1 MALSTGDGV
10 PVNVV
15 AKMLHVEASAV
26 TSRSKVLEERGLRTR
41 VVQLSAYRQLGNVF
55 EQQAALDEREFGTGT
70 SSVLSVLASLKQRIE
85 KVRHRAALDCPPTAT
100 DRDHGVPAS
109 GDTSLDVALAWPP
122 VAARL
127 LSCQPKPQV
136 GWDRTRGP
144 MQCVGAEV
152 VRSSI
157 A

>member
-1 MALSTGDGV
+1 MSLR
-10 PVNVV
+10 
-15 AKMLHVEASAV
+15 KCF
-26 TSRSKVLEERGLRTR
+26 TSRRLLLRAGPKRWRKGGYGTR
-41 VVQLSAYRQLGNVF
+41 VVQLSVSDRTYRQLGNVF